1 MTSMGA
7 TAEASIG
14 ATAEASIGSTPEA
27 SIGIDVGGTKVLGVV
42 LAADGT
48 VVAEARVPTPA
59 GSDALVDA
67 LAGVVAELDAA
78 RGGDGP
84 PPAVG
89 VGAPGLV
96 DVTGTVRFAP
106 NLAGV
111 RGLELPGRLG
121 ARLGGR
127 RVVADNDA
135 TCAGWAE
142 VRHGSARGAGHVLM
156 VTLGTGIGGALVSD
170 GRLMRGAN
178 GFAGEIGHMVVD
190 PGGPP
195 CPCGRSGCWE
205 RYASGSGL
213 GRLAREAAHAGQ
225 SDLLVDLAGGDPEGV
240 RGEHVTAAA
249 ASGDPG
255 AVGVL
260 RRFAGWLALGLAN
273 LANALDPELIVIGGG
288 LVEARELL
296 LPPIREEF
304 SRMIEAGTE
313 RPPIRIE
320 AAALGERAGAIGA
333 AVLAAEAAA

>member
-1 MTSMGA
+1 MTS
-7 TAEASIG
+7 IG
-14 ATAEASIGSTPEA
+14 TTPEA

-42 LAADGT
+42 VEPDGT
-48 VVAEARVPTPA
+48 VAAEARVATPV
-59 GSDALVDA
+59 GSGALVEA
-67 LAGVVAELDAA
+67 LGGVVEDLDAA
-78 RGGDGP
+78 CGP
-84 PPAVG
+84 SRVALPVG

-96 DVTGTVRFAP
+96 DVRGTVRFAP
-106 NLAGV
+106 NLPGV
-111 RGLELPGRLG
+111 RGLDLPGGLG

-127 RVVADNDA
+127 PVVADNDA

-142 VRHGSARGAGHVLM
+142 VRHGVARGAGHVLM
-156 VTLGTGIGGALVSD
+156 VTLGTGIGGALVCD

-178 GFAGEIGHMVVD
+178 GFSGEIGHMVVD

-225 SDLLVDLAGGDPEGV
+225 SDRLVDLAGGDAEGV

-255 AVGVL
+255 AVEVL
-260 RRFAGWLALGLAN
+260 RRFAGWLALGLSN

-288 LVEARELL
+288 LIEARELL

-304 SRMIEAGTE
+304 ARLVEAGGE

>member
-1 MTSMGA
+1 M
-7 TAEASIG
+7 
-14 ATAEASIGSTPEA
+14 PEA

-42 LAADGT
+42 LEPDGT
-48 VVAEARVPTPA
+48 VVAEARVATPV
-59 GSDALVDA
+59 GGDALVEV
-67 LAGVVAELDAA
+67 LVGVVGELDAS
-78 RGGDGP
+78 GGGGRRP
-84 PPAVG
+84 LPVG

-96 DVTGTVRFAP
+96 DVRGTVRFAP

-111 RGLELPGRLG
+111 RGLDVPGLVG
-121 ARLGGR
+121 ARLGGDR
-127 RVVADNDA
+127 PVLADNDA

-142 VRHGSARGAGHVLM
+142 VRHGAARGAGHMLM

-225 SDLLVDLAGGDPEGV
+225 SDLLIELAGGDPEGV

-249 ASGDPG
+249 GSGDPG
-255 AVGVL
+255 AVEVL

-304 SRMIEAGTE
+304 SRMIEAGSE

-333 AVLAAEAAA
+333 AVLAAGAAA

>member
-1 MTSMGA
+1 MTS
-7 TAEASIG
+7 IG
-14 ATAEASIGSTPEA
+14 TPEA

-42 LAADGT
+42 LEADGT
-48 VVAEARVPTPA
+48 VAAEARVATPA
-59 GSDALVDA
+59 GNDALVEA

-78 RGGDGP
+78 GDGHGVGLP
-84 PPAVG
+84 VG

-96 DVTGTVRFAP
+96 DVRGTVRFAP

-111 RGLELPGRLG
+111 RGLDLPGRLG
-121 ARLGGR
+121 GRLGGR

-142 VRHGSARGAGHVLM
+142 VRHGAARGAGHVLM
-156 VTLGTGIGGALVSD
+156 VTLGTGIGGALVSE

-225 SDLLVDLAGGDPEGV
+225 SDLVVELAGGDPEGV

-260 RRFAGWLALGLAN
+260 GRFAGWLALGLAN

-296 LPPIREEF
+296 LPPIRAEF
-304 SRMIEAGTE
+304 AGMVEAGTA
-313 RPPIRIE
+313 RPAIRIE

-333 AVLAAEAAA
+333 AVLAAEAA